1 MRGNNGLAQ
10 LNVRVTIPEGRELR
24 TEFCIEIDS
33 ELLAGQVHRILKLA
47 CKERNWDIPPPPP
60 PLIKDGRGKEPIIER
75 PNQDISV
82 KTVTILSEH
91 RSPIS
96 QSKPLTLTKRQI
108 LFLLESSLS
117 PDYLQDKLNQ
127 ELASSLRELEA
138 KGEIYAGVG
147 NRFCIAYPTILYEE
161 ALFVGDRAYLP
172 LAHLA
177 LGNPV
182 TETNKLIFP
191 DLNFEVL
198 QQKFLEC
205 GINLITIE
213 QGLEHLP
220 ETILPLT

>member
-60 PLIKDGRGKEPIIER
+60 PP
-75 PNQDISV
+75 
-82 KTVTILSEH
+82 
-91 RSPIS
+91 
-96 QSKPLTLTKRQI
+96 LTKRQI

-172 LAHLA
+172 LAHQA